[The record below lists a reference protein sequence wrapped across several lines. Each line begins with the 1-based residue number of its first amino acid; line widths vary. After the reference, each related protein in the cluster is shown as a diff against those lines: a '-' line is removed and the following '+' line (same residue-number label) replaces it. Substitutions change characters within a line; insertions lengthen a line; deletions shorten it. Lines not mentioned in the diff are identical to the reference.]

1 MQWECRE
8 KGTKPYWELLAAYSV
23 TVTWPN
29 RVHCSYLRRG
39 CAPSAPLR
47 CPQSRREHADATKRA
62 RTTSTFEHAEQQVCK
77 HAEIFS
83 RGFLDFKG
91 GQRQREREQPTFI
104 PVRCALAASRARAAR
119 LLPLE
124 ESRAFVLLPAVHDR
138 LPAPS
143 ISTDAAAS
151 QSIVS
156 SLQLTVLPLG
166 SVEATLFIQ
175 QRQPQPRTG
184 DIPGCLL
191 GPRPSTVPLHLHRW
205 VEAVLTTD
213 RVQKTLY

>member
-1 MQWECRE
+1 M
-8 KGTKPYWELLAAYSV
+8 G
-23 TVTWPN
+23 
-29 RVHCSYLRRG
+29 
-39 CAPSAPLR
+39 
-47 CPQSRREHADATKRA
+47 KRA
-62 RTTSTFEHAEQQVCK
+62 VGMPRERHKTLLRALGRLQRNRHMAEPSPLQLFKERLRAFSTTSLSTVPERARWRNQTSTNDFNFQ

-91 GQRQREREQPTFI
+91 DQRQREREQPTFI
-104 PVRCALAASRARAAR
+104 PVRCALAASRAWAAR

-156 SLQLTVLPLG
+156 PLQLTVLPLG